1 MSLLRRTPSDLF
13 NYIMWTLE
21 ARNNNGSVLDFIIEN
36 RLPWKPTHSESGI
49 TFPFSDPRP
58 FMSTSDFCILRN
70 DWPYAM
76 EKGMIHLVA
85 WSKTPIPT
93 DDQGD
98 PSPDSCRYIAY
109 FIDRVFSEHIGQGG
123 HAGDNVQWF
132 RNRTKWQSV
141 RSLDHIHLIL
151 RDADEAFVTRITG
164 QGPSDITCQTY
175 KFSGCT

>member
-1 MSLLRRTPSDLF
+1 
-13 NYIMWTLE
+13 
-21 ARNNNGSVLDFIIEN
+21 
-36 RLPWKPTHSESGI
+36 
-49 TFPFSDPRP
+49 
-58 FMSTSDFCILRN
+58 
-70 DWPYAM
+70 
-76 EKGMIHLVA
+76 MIHLVA